1 MWIPMESVPVCTT
14 EDFEFVIYFQF
25 ITALLKAL
33 EDFGKLIAL
42 LAPAVITI
50 TYFIEIW
57 FRVCKCAENLEYLLY
72 ERSELVH

>member
-1 MWIPMESVPVCTT
+1 MESVPVCTT

-57 FRVCKCAENLEYLLY
+57 FRA
-72 ERSELVH
+72 